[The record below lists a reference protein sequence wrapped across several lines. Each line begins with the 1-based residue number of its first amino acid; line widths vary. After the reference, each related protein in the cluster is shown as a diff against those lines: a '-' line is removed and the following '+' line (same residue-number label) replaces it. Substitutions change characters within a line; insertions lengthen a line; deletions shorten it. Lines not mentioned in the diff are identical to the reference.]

1 PAWRPA
7 PRCSPR
13 AIISTSVANGGS
25 DVSATAL
32 PTEVLPMKVEDL
44 VAMTDRAQNGDR
56 TTLPALRELLK
67 HPEAVALPGGDLARQ
82 AQLTLIDKFSGKNL
96 LLKESL
102 TRKLELLGAEL
113 AGSNPTP
120 VERLLVERIVTCWL
134 HLHHLEMIYAG
145 KDSLSLELGGYYQ
158 RSLDRAQKRYLA
170 AIKTLAVVRKLAVPV
185 LQVNI
190 ARKQVNLAGPSA
202 VVDSER
208 KNP

>member
-1 PAWRPA
+1 
-7 PRCSPR
+7 
-13 AIISTSVANGGS
+13 
-25 DVSATAL
+25 
-32 PTEVLPMKVEDL
+32 MKVEDL
-44 VAMTDRAQNGDR
+44 MGLTDRAQKGDR

-67 HPEAVALPGGDLARQ
+67 HPEAVDLLGGDLARQ

-102 TRKLELLGAEL
+102 TRKLELLRAEL
-113 AGSNPTP
+113 AGPSPTP

-145 KDSLSLELGGYYQ
+145 KDSLSLELGTYYQ

-170 AIKTLAVVRKLAVPV
+170 AIKALALVRKLAVPV

-190 ARKQVNLAGPSA
+190 ARKQVNVAGACPA
-202 VVDSER
+202 VESER
-208 KNP
+208 NTP